1 MFGIETK
8 KGITFCFLVFFA
20 VFCNMRVAATDRKP
34 HTNDINTL
42 KHYTIMFPAEYDE
55 IRPYSPEELPQIFE
69 ELIADPE
76 FKAVIA
82 HAFKDVP
89 FEHIAMAMR
98 ASKSNLEFQKALV
111 YPFVKG
117 VIQKLSSGLTVSY
130 ENKEHMAHSLCISNH
145 RDIIMDSAFLCIVFA
160 DTVDN
165 TVEIA
170 IGDNLLIR
178 PWIKKLVRVN
188 RSFIVQR
195 SAGIREMLASSK
207 RLSSYMHYTITER
220 KQPIWLAQREGRAK
234 DSNDRTQEG
243 LIKMLSM
250 YSREDIIDALKVLNI
265 APTTISYEYD
275 PCDFLKAKEFQQKRD
290 NPEWKKAPQDD
301 LINMQTGMF
310 GYKGGIHYHIAD
322 CINDEI
328 DAIDR
333 TLGKNEKTAA
343 VARIIDR
350 HIHKNYKFWPINYYY
365 YELLTGDARFADK
378 YTAEE
383 KAKLDAYMQGQIEK
397 IDLPNRDDD
406 FCRTKILEMYANPVI
421 NYLKATEE

>member
-1 MFGIETK
+1 
-8 KGITFCFLVFFA
+8 
-20 VFCNMRVAATDRKP
+20 
-34 HTNDINTL
+34 
-42 KHYTIMFPAEYDE
+42 MFPAEYDE

-220 KQPIWLAQREGRAK
+220 EQPIWLAQREGRAK

-350 HIHKNYKFWPINYYY
+350 HIHKNYKFWPINYYF

-421 NYLKATEE
+421 NYLKAIEE

>member
-1 MFGIETK
+1 MQ
-8 KGITFCFLVFFA
+8 
-20 VFCNMRVAATDRKP
+20 
-34 HTNDINTL
+34 
-42 KHYTIMFPAEYDE
+42 TIPAEFND
-55 IRPYSPEELPQIFE
+55 IRPYLPEELPQVFE

-76 FKAVIA
+76 FQAA
-82 HAFKDVP
+82 MSYAFQGMP
-89 FEHIAMAMR
+89 FEQIAGAMR
-98 ASKSNLEFQKALV
+98 ASKTNLDFQKALV
-111 YPFVKG
+111 YPFLKG
-117 VIQKLSSGLTVSY
+117 VIKKLASEFELTY
-130 ENKEHMAHSLCISNH
+130 EKKEELGNALCISNH
-145 RDIIMDSAFLCIVFA
+145 RDIIMDSAFLCILYVEA
-160 DTVDN
+160 IGN

-195 SAGIREMLASSK
+195 SASIREMLASSK
-207 RLSSYMHYTITER
+207 RLSQYMHHTIAER

-250 YSREDIIDALKVLNI
+250 YSSGDIIDALKELNL

-275 PCDFLKAKEFQQKRD
+275 PCDYLKAKEFQQKRD

-301 LINMQTGMF
+301 LINMKAGMF
-310 GYKGGIHYHIAD
+310 GYKGGIHYHISA

-328 DAIDR
+328 DRIDR
-333 TLGKNEKTAA
+333 SLGKNEKTAA

-350 HIHKNYKFWPINYYY
+350 HIHSNYKFWAINYYF
-365 YELLTGDARFADK
+365 YELLTGDTRFADK

-383 KAKLDAYMQGQIEK
+383 KARLEAYLQGQIEK
-397 IDLPNRDDD
+397 IDLPDRDNE
-406 FCRTKILEMYANPVI
+406 FCRTKILEMYANPVK
-421 NYLKATEE
+421 NYLIATEG

>member
-1 MFGIETK
+1 MQ
-8 KGITFCFLVFFA
+8 
-20 VFCNMRVAATDRKP
+20 
-34 HTNDINTL
+34 
-42 KHYTIMFPAEYDE
+42 TIPAEFND
-55 IRPYSPEELPQIFE
+55 IRPYLPEELPQVFE

-76 FKAVIA
+76 FQAA
-82 HAFKDVP
+82 MSYAFQGMP
-89 FEHIAMAMR
+89 FEQIAGAMR
-98 ASKSNLEFQKALV
+98 ASKTNLDFQKALV
-111 YPFVKG
+111 YPFLKG
-117 VIQKLSSGLTVSY
+117 VIKKLASEFELTY
-130 ENKEHMAHSLCISNH
+130 EKKEELGNALCISNH
-145 RDIIMDSAFLCIVFA
+145 RDIIMDSAFLCILYVE
-160 DTVDN
+160 TIGN

-195 SAGIREMLASSK
+195 SASIREMLASSK
-207 RLSSYMHYTITER
+207 RLSQYMHHTIAER

-250 YSREDIIDALKVLNI
+250 YSSGDIIDALKELNL

-275 PCDFLKAKEFQQKRD
+275 PCDYLKAKEFQQKRD

-301 LINMQTGMF
+301 LINMKAGMC
-310 GYKGGIHYHIAD
+310 GYKGGIHYHISA

-328 DAIDR
+328 DRIDR
-333 TLGKNEKTAA
+333 SLGKNEKTAA

-350 HIHKNYKFWPINYYY
+350 HIHSNYKFWAINYYF
-365 YELLTGDARFADK
+365 YELLTGDTRFADK

-383 KAKLDAYMQGQIEK
+383 KARLDAYLQGQIEK
-397 IDLPNRDDD
+397 IDLPDRDNE
-406 FCRTKILEMYANPVI
+406 FCRTKILEMYANPVK
-421 NYLKATEE
+421 NYLIATEG

>member
-1 MFGIETK
+1 MI
-8 KGITFCFLVFFA
+8 
-20 VFCNMRVAATDRKP
+20 
-34 HTNDINTL
+34 
-42 KHYTIMFPAEYDE
+42 PAEYDE
-55 IRPYSPEELPQIFE
+55 IRPYLPEELPQVFE

-76 FKAVIA
+76 FQAA
-82 HAFKDVP
+82 MGYAFQGMP
-89 FEHIAMAMR
+89 FEQIAAAMR
-98 ASKSNLEFQKALV
+98 ASKTNLEFQKALV
-111 YPFVKG
+111 YPFIKG
-117 VIQKLSSGLTVSY
+117 VIQKLSSGITMSY
-130 ENKEHMAHSLCISNH
+130 DNKEHMAKSLCISNH
-145 RDIIMDSAFLCIVFA
+145 RDIIMDSAFLCIVFVE
-160 DTVDN
+160 TVGN

-195 SAGIREMLASSK
+195 SASIREMLASSK
-207 RLSSYMHYTITER
+207 RLSSYIHHTITER
-220 KQPIWLAQREGRAK
+220 NQPIWIAQREGRAK

-243 LIKMLSM
+243 LIKMFSM
-250 YSREDIIDALKVLNI
+250 YSGGDIIDALKVLNI

-275 PCDFLKAKEFQQKRD
+275 PCDYLKAKEFQQKRD
-290 NPEWKKAPQDD
+290 NPEWKKSPMDD
-301 LINMQTGMF
+301 LINMKAGMF

-333 TLGKNEKTAA
+333 SLGKNEKTAA

-350 HIHKNYKFWPINYYY
+350 HIHRNYKFWAINYYF
-365 YELLTGDARFADK
+365 YELMTGDTRFADK

-383 KAKLDAYMQGQIEK
+383 KAKLDAYLQGQIEK
-397 IDLPNRDDD
+397 VDLPNRDDE

-421 NYLKATEE
+421 NYLKATEK

>member
-8 KGITFCFLVFFA
+8 KGITFCFLIFFA

-34 HTNDINTL
+34 NTNDINTL

-117 VIQKLSSGLTVSY
+117 VIKKLSSGLTVSY

-350 HIHKNYKFWPINYYY
+350 HIHKNYKFWPINYYF

>member
-1 MFGIETK
+1 MI
-8 KGITFCFLVFFA
+8 
-20 VFCNMRVAATDRKP
+20 
-34 HTNDINTL
+34 
-42 KHYTIMFPAEYDE
+42 PAEYDE
-55 IRPYSPEELPQIFE
+55 IRPYLPEELPQVFE

-76 FKAVIA
+76 FQAA
-82 HAFKDVP
+82 MGYAFQGMP
-89 FEHIAMAMR
+89 FEQIAAAMR
-98 ASKSNLEFQKALV
+98 ASKTNLEFQKALV
-111 YPFVKG
+111 YPFIKG
-117 VIQKLSSGLTVSY
+117 VIQKLSSGITMSY
-130 ENKEHMAHSLCISNH
+130 DNKEHMAKSLCISNH
-145 RDIIMDSAFLCIVFA
+145 RDIIMDSAFLCIVFVE
-160 DTVDN
+160 TVGN

-195 SAGIREMLASSK
+195 SASIREMLASSK
-207 RLSSYMHYTITER
+207 RLSSYIHHTITER
-220 KQPIWLAQREGRAK
+220 NQPIWIAQREGRAK

-243 LIKMLSM
+243 LIKMFSM
-250 YSREDIIDALKVLNI
+250 YSSGDIIDALKVLNI

-275 PCDFLKAKEFQQKRD
+275 PCDYLKAKEFQQKRD
-290 NPEWKKAPQDD
+290 NPEWKKSPMDD
-301 LINMQTGMF
+301 LINMKAGMF

-333 TLGKNEKTAA
+333 SLGKNEKTAA

-350 HIHKNYKFWPINYYY
+350 HIHSNYKFWAINYYF
-365 YELLTGDARFADK
+365 YELLIGDTRFADK

-383 KAKLDAYMQGQIEK
+383 KAKLDAYLQGQIAK
-397 IDLPNRDDD
+397 VDLPNRDDE